1 MESLTLRELEAE
13 ASRRLEPAVA
23 DYFSGGAGD
32 ELTVRAN
39 ESAYAR
45 IGLVP
50 RVLRGAGDPD
60 LSTTLFGQRL
70 SMPVLIAPT
79 AFHRLAHPDGEC
91 ATARAARTADTILI
105 AAMASTEAIENVA
118 AASNGKLWFQLY
130 LQPDRKFTESLVRR
144 VEAAGCTAL
153 AVTVDSPVFGR
164 RERDIRNGF
173 TDLPAGM
180 YCENLR
186 DADSPPDTP
195 VRSIAFSTA
204 LSWKDV
210 EWLRSITRLKILLKG
225 VVHPADARM
234 ALECGVDG
242 LIVSNHGGRQLD
254 TIPASIEL
262 LPDIVDAVGGAF
274 PVLLDGGIRR
284 GTDVIKALALGA
296 TAVAIGRPVLW
307 GLAIDGADGVAAV
320 LHMLRAEVERA
331 LALCGCHSPKELN
344 RDFLRLE
351 RREEAWRQH

>member
-1 MESLTLRELEAE
+1 MESLTLRELEVE
-13 ASRRLEPAVA
+13 ANRRLEPAVA

-32 ELTVRAN
+32 ELTVHAN

-50 RVLRGAGDPD
+50 RVLRGAGEPD
-60 LSTTLFGQRL
+60 LSTTLFGQRI

-91 ATARAARTADTILI
+91 ATARAAHTADTILI
-105 AAMASTEAIENVA
+105 ASMASTEAIESVA
-118 AASNGKLWFQLY
+118 ASGNGKLWFQLY

-186 DADSPPDTP
+186 DADSAPGTP
-195 VRSIAFSTA
+195 VRNIAFSTA

-210 EWLRSITRLKILLKG
+210 EWLRSITQLKILLKG
-225 VVHPADARM
+225 VAHPADAQM
-234 ALECGVDG
+234 ALACGVDG

-254 TIPASIEL
+254 TIPATIEL
-262 LPDIVDAVGGAF
+262 LPDIVDAVGGAV
-274 PVLLDGGIRR
+274 PVLVDGGIRR
-284 GTDVIKALALGA
+284 GTDVVKALALGA
-296 TAVAIGRPVLW
+296 TAVAIGRPILW

-320 LHMLRAEVERA
+320 LHMLQLTESLPSVKCANASSVGR
-331 LALCGCHSPKELN
+331 
-344 RDFLRLE
+344 
-351 RREEAWRQH
+351 